1 MHQGE
6 GDHLEPTPADHLQ
19 PPSVNNLDGDHLYT
33 QQASEHMLPSDSM
46 AAGDN
51 GFERG
56 EQFICEY
63 CDKNFSVRIPDT
75 IRIKKQTPLIS
86 SHIRRKSENS

>member
-86 SHIRRKSENS
+86 HQTKV